1 MRISNSG
8 KKLSSALAASRTRA
22 YSCLVSPLASRWIV
36 LSVTVGILIALSVPL
51 ASRARAADPCGPP
64 VVNPIAC
71 ENTRTGSPQSE
82 WDLAGT
88 GDDTIQG
95 FSTDIS
101 VNAGGTV
108 HFKIKTSASAYR
120 LDIYRLGWYG
130 GDGAR
135 KMATVNHSGVQNQPA
150 CLFYTATNLTDC
162 GNWAESAAWA
172 VPSSAVSGVYVAKLV
187 RTDTGADN
195 HIVFVVRNDASHSD
209 VLYQTSDT
217 SWQAYNSFGG
227 ASLYPGPIGRA
238 YKVSYNRPF
247 TTRGDVPDGR
257 DFVFANEYPM
267 IRFLERNGYDVS
279 YASGVDT
286 DRYGSLLTNHRTFL
300 SVGHDEY
307 WSGPQ
312 RANVEAARDAGVNLA
327 FFSGNEVYWKTR
339 WEPSTEGSDTP
350 YRTMV
355 TYKETYL
362 DVVDP
367 QDPPTWTGTWRDP
380 RKSPPADGGRPENS
394 LTGTA
399 YMVNSD
405 DLTMMVPAADGKM
418 RFWRNTAVASLA
430 PGTSAALSQHSIGYE
445 SDEDLDN
452 GFRPAGLVQLS
463 TTTGAVSQ
471 YLQDYG
477 TTVAAGTTTHHMT
490 LYRAAS
496 GALVFGAGTIQFT
509 WGLDAV
515 HDGTATAVD
524 ANMQQATVNLLADMG
539 AQPATL
545 MPGLVT
551 ATASTDHTAP
561 SVAITSPA
569 AATAVTNGS
578 QLTVTGTAADAGG
591 GAVGGV
597 EVSIDG
603 GATWHPATGR
613 ESWTYTGT
621 VHGLGALTIKAR
633 ASDDSA
639 NISAPVTVS
648 VNVSC
653 PCMVF
658 GSAVTPKTPA
668 VTDTTALELGV
679 RFTADVDG
687 WVTGVRFYKGSG
699 NTGTHTGTL
708 WSATGTQLA
717 TATFTGESAS
727 GWQQVTF
734 AQPVQITRNTAYVAS
749 YWAPA
754 GHYAADAGFFEVS
767 AADAVPL
774 HAAKDSGSAPNGVY
788 RAGGTGFPTST
799 YGSTNYWVDPVFSDV
814 APPDVTPPAV
824 TSQTPLPSSSSVS
837 TAVTPTAVFNEAV
850 QPGTITFTVGAGGQ
864 NVAGGVGYDAA
875 TRTATF
881 TPTAALATGTTYTAT
896 VSGVRDIAGNLLA
909 APVTWTFTTTQQPPA
924 DGLCPCGI
932 WPDSATPA
940 NITEADTGAVELGV
954 KFRSDEDGKI
964 TGIRFY
970 KGPAN
975 TGTHTGTLWSSTG
988 TQLATG
994 TFSGESSTGWQTLT
1008 FTTPVSIVKDTT
1020 YIASY
1025 HTTTGR
1031 YSTTLNQFAS
1041 AGVDNPP
1048 LHALASGQDG
1058 PNGVY
1063 VYGNHAFP
1071 TQPSTTNYWVDV
1083 VLSLPPDVTPPT
1095 ITSTA
1100 PGAGANS
1107 VPVTAAIKAIF
1118 SERVTPSSITMRLT
1132 DTQDNSVIASTVA
1145 YDGPS
1150 RTATLTPTATLAT
1163 GHVYTVSV
1171 SGATDP
1177 TGNMMAPVSW
1187 SFTTAGRC
1195 PCSIFDTTSVPA
1207 TLDSGDTQGV
1217 ELGVRFSADTSGWVT
1232 GLRFY
1237 KSAAN
1242 TGTHVGTL
1250 WTNNGTALATATF
1263 TGETASGWQQVSLSA
1278 PVAITA
1284 GATYVASYHA
1294 PNGHYSASAG
1304 VLNTTV
1310 NNAPLHAPDS
1320 ATAGGNGL
1328 YLYGAGGFPDHS
1340 FAGAHYWVDVVFTT
1354 TAPPDNTPPA
1364 VAVRSP
1370 LGGAS
1375 SVPVDVAPQAAF
1387 TEAVVPSTVTMTLS
1401 GGGGP
1406 VSGSAAYDA
1415 AAFTETFTPA
1425 AALTPSTQYTVTV
1438 SGAKDA
1444 AGNTMSSTSWTFTT
1458 ASASSPTGPFSLWSD
1473 STVPGSVDAGD
1484 TNAAEL
1490 GVQFIP
1496 SVNGRILGVR
1506 FYKSAAN
1513 TGTHTGT
1520 LWSGSGTALA
1530 TATFT
1535 GESTTGWQEV
1545 RFSTPVAVTAGST
1558 YVVSYHT
1565 SVGHYS
1571 VNGGYFLSSGLV
1583 SGPLTAPSSPSSGG
1597 NGLYIY
1603 SATSAFPTTTYN
1615 AANYWV
1621 DVVFDPTS

>member
-1 MRISNSG
+1 MSISSREDP
-8 KKLSSALAASRTRA
+8 LSSLLTVRRGGG
-22 YSCLVSPLASRWIV
+22 YRQLVSPLSSRLIV
-36 LSVTVGILIALSVPL
+36 LSVAVAMLMALSVPL
-51 ASRARAADPCGPP
+51 ASRAHAADPCGPP

-71 ENTRTGSPQSE
+71 ENTKTGSPQSE
-82 WDLAGT
+82 WDTTGT

-101 VNAGGTV
+101 VNAGSTV

-120 LDIYRLGWYG
+120 IDIYRLGWYG

-135 KMATVNHSGVQNQPA
+135 KMATVNHSGVQSQPA

-162 GNWAESAAWA
+162 GNWAESTSWA
-172 VPSSAVSGVYVAKLV
+172 VPGSAVSGVYAAKLT
-187 RTDTGADN
+187 RTDTNAN
-195 HIVFVVRNDASHSD
+195 SHIVFVVRNDTSHSD

-217 SWQAYNSFGG
+217 TWQAYNSFGG

-286 DRYGSLLTNHRTFL
+286 DRYGSLLTNHKTFL

-307 WSGPQ
+307 WSGQQ

-339 WEPSTEGSDTP
+339 WEPSTEGSSTP

-367 QDPPTWTGTWRDP
+367 QDPPIWTGTWRDP
-380 RKSPPADGGRPENS
+380 RKSPPADGGRPENA
-394 LTGTA
+394 LTGTG
-399 YMVNSD
+399 YMANNSD
-405 DLTMMVPAADGKM
+405 LTIMVPAADGKM
-418 RFWRNTAVASLA
+418 RFWRNTSIASLA
-430 PGTSAALSQHSIGYE
+430 PGASAALSQHSIGYE

-452 GFRPAGLVQLS
+452 GSRPAGLVQLS

-477 TTVAAGTTTHHMT
+477 TTVAPGTTTHHLT

-496 GALVFGAGTIQFT
+496 GALVFGAGTIQFP
-509 WGLDAV
+509 WGLDGV
-515 HDGTATAVD
+515 HDGTTTAVN
-524 ANMQQATVNLLADMG
+524 ASMQQATVNLLADMG

-545 MPGLVT
+545 MAGMIA
-551 ATASTDHTAP
+551 ATASTDHTPP
-561 SVAITSPA
+561 SISITSPTA
-569 AATAVTNGS
+569 GATVTNGS
-578 QLTVTGTAADAGG
+578 QLTVTGTAADSA

-603 GATWHPATGR
+603 GTSWHPATGR
-613 ESWTYTGT
+613 GSWTYTGT
-621 VHGLGALTIKAR
+621 VHGLGAVTVKAR
-633 ASDDSA
+633 AADDSA

-648 VNVSC
+648 VNVTC
-653 PCMVF
+653 PCVVF
-658 GSAVTPKTPA
+658 GSAATPKTPA
-668 VTDTTALELGV
+668 VTDTSALELGV

-708 WSATGTQLA
+708 WSAAGTQLA

-727 GWQQVTF
+727 GWQQVSF
-734 AQPVQITRNTAYVAS
+734 AQPVQVTKNTAYVAS

-754 GHYAADAGFFEVS
+754 GHYAADAGFFEVN

-774 HAAKDSGSAPNGVY
+774 HATKDSATAPNGVY

-799 YGSTNYWVDPVFSDV
+799 YGSTNYWVDPVFTDV
-814 APPDVTPPAV
+814 APPDVSPPLV
-824 TSQTPLPSSSSVS
+824 TSQTPLPASSSVAP
-837 TAVTPTAVFNEAV
+837 TVTPTAVFNEPV
-850 QPGTITFTVGAGGQ
+850 QPATITFTVAAGGQ
-864 NVAGGVGYDAA
+864 NVAGSVGYDAS

-881 TPTAALATGTTYTAT
+881 TPAAALANGTTYTVT
-896 VSGVRDIAGNLLA
+896 VSGVRDITGNVLA
-909 APVTWTFTTTQQPPA
+909 APVTWTFTTVVQPSV

-932 WPDSATPA
+932 WSDAATPA

-975 TGTHTGTLWSSTG
+975 IGTHTGTLWSSTG

-994 TFSGESSTGWQTLT
+994 TFTGESSTGWETLT
-1008 FTTPVSIVKDTT
+1008 FATPVSIVKNTT

-1031 YSTTLNQFAS
+1031 YSTTANQFAS
-1041 AGVDNPP
+1041 GGVDNPP
-1048 LHALASGQDG
+1048 LHALANGADG
-1058 PNGVY
+1058 ANGVY
-1063 VYGNHAFP
+1063 IYGTHAFP
-1071 TQPSTTNYWVDV
+1071 SQPSTTNYWVDV
-1083 VLSLPPDVTPPT
+1083 VLALPPDVTPPT
-1095 ITSTA
+1095 IASA
-1100 PGAGANS
+1100 SPGTGANS
-1107 VPVTAAIKAIF
+1107 VPATSSVKATF
-1118 SERVTPSSITMRLT
+1118 SERVTSSSIVMTLT
-1132 DTQDNSVIASTVA
+1132 DAQNNSVVASTVT
-1145 YDGPS
+1145 YDVS
-1150 RTATLTPTATLAT
+1150 SKTVTLAPTATLAS
-1163 GHVYTVSV
+1163 GHSYTVSM
-1171 SGATDP
+1171 SGASDP
-1177 TGNMMAPVSW
+1177 TGNTMAPVSW
-1187 SFTTAGRC
+1187 SFTTSGLC
-1195 PCSIFDTTSVPA
+1195 PCSIFETTSIPA
-1207 TLDSGDTQGV
+1207 TVDSGDTQGA
-1217 ELGVRFSADTSGWVT
+1217 ELGVHFTADVNGWVT

-1263 TGETASGWQQVSLSA
+1263 TNESASGWQQVSLSA
-1278 PVAITA
+1278 AVAVTA
-1284 GATYVASYHA
+1284 GTTYVASYHA
-1294 PNGHYSASAG
+1294 PNGHYSATG
-1304 VLNTTV
+1304 GILNTAV

-1340 FAGAHYWVDVVFTT
+1340 FNGAHYWMDVVFST
-1354 TAPPDNTPPA
+1354 TAPPDVTPPA

-1375 SVPVDVAPQAAF
+1375 SVPVDVTPQVTF
-1387 TEAVVPSTVTMTLS
+1387 TEAVTPSTVTMTVSS
-1401 GGGGP
+1401 GAGS

-1415 AAFTETFTPA
+1415 ATLTETFTPA
-1425 AALTPSTQYTVTV
+1425 AALAPGTQYTVTV

-1444 AGNTMSSTSWTFTT
+1444 AGNTMSSTNWTFIT

-1484 TNAAEL
+1484 ANAAEL

-1496 SVNGRILGVR
+1496 SVNGQILGVR
-1506 FYKSAAN
+1506 FYKSVAN

-1520 LWSGSGTALA
+1520 LWSSSGTALA

-1545 RFSTPVAVTAGST
+1545 HFSTPVTVTAGNT

-1565 SVGHYS
+1565 NVGHYAAT
-1571 VNGGYFLSSGLV
+1571 GGYFLSSGLT
-1583 SGPLTAPSSPSSGG
+1583 SGPLTAPSSGSSGG
-1597 NGLYIY
+1597 NGVYTY
-1603 SATSAFPTTTYN
+1603 SAASAFPTGTYN